1 MMKKIPKVYVNPINK
16 DIDNEQK
23 YFRSGNT
30 NSSYSKGISLYDI
43 DKVLNSN
50 KHIYRSKVRLNI
62 NNNYV
67 EKIIVSRSNSY
78 LITIDNEK
86 IPISNIF
93 SIEEI

>member
-1 MMKKIPKVYVNPINK
+1 MKKIPKVYVNPINK

-30 NSSYSKGISLYDI
+30 NCSYSKGISLYDI

>member
-1 MMKKIPKVYVNPINK
+1 MKKIPKVYVNPINK

-23 YFRSGNT
+23 YFRSGNI
-30 NSSYSKGISLYDI
+30 NSNYSKGISLCDI
-43 DKVLNSN
+43 DRVLNSN
-50 KHIYRSKVRLNI
+50 KHVYRSKVRLNI

-67 EKIIVSRSNSY
+67 EKIIVSRSNNY

>member
-1 MMKKIPKVYVNPINK
+1 MKKIPKVYVNPINK

>member
-23 YFRSGNT
+23 YFRSGNI
-30 NSSYSKGISLYDI
+30 NSNYSKGISLYDI

-67 EKIIVSRSNSY
+67 EKIIVSRSNNY